1 MWKQF
6 PIVIDNAPFY
16 YYPDVKQ
23 IYFVDRNAYIKLN
36 LVGGK
41 VRFLGMEW

>member
-23 IYFVDRNAYIKLN
+23 NILLIETRT
-36 LVGGK
+36 
-41 VRFLGMEW
+41 